1 MKATTQTQLL
11 GVSSINVDGKV
22 YSSVFIAQSA
32 DLTSETSKGLEVMK
46 VSCDADVFNA
56 LPRDAVYP
64 MDCTVELEFRK
75 AAGGKMGQ
83 HCVKATPVKS
93 LAKAS

>member
-22 YSSVFIAQSA
+22 YSSIFIAQPAELS
-32 DLTSETSKGLEVMK
+32 SETSKGLEVMK
-46 VSCDADVFNA
+46 VPCDADVFNS
-56 LPRDAVYP
+56 LPRDGAYP

-83 HCVKATPVKS
+83 HCTKAAPVRAN
-93 LAKAS
+93 AKAS